1 MLTEPNSILLL
12 GGLMLLAGILA
23 KSLSDRLGFPLLL
36 LFLLVGMLAGED
48 GIGGIE
54 FDSFETAFLASNLA
68 LAIIL
73 LDGGLRTQLDT
84 FRTALAPAG
93 VLSTLGVLLTA
104 ACVCI
109 AAMLLLGIDWRLGL
123 LLGAIVG
130 STDAAAVFNLLRQSG
145 IALND
150 RVRATLEIESG
161 ANDPMAIFLVLMCL
175 QFIAVTDRP
184 ADPLAIAAMFLTQ
197 FGIGAAA
204 GLVGGKA
211 LARLISRMRLAEG
224 LYALLVAA
232 GGIVIFASVNQVGGS
247 GFLAVYLTG
256 IIVGNSRGRA
266 TEHVKLA
273 MDGLAWLAQAG
284 LFLILGLLVKPSNL
298 LDTLGVA
305 LLIAGVLMFLARPL
319 AVFICLLPFRFP
331 LREMSYLSWVGLRG
345 AVPIVL
351 AIFPVMAGVPESQ
364 VLFNVTFV
372 VVLASLV
379 IQGTSITRVAH
390 WLRVLIPY
398 RTRPIDSHE
407 LWIGSDTT
415 VELLAFTVEQDA
427 AAVGA
432 QPARLQKL
440 DVPGLQLVQVVRDG
454 RRLALADSL
463 FFQVDD
469 VLWLLADPGHTATI
483 ASFFSRRE
491 RSGELASARFFGEF
505 ILNGDSPAADLAV
518 SYGLTLSPSQQQASV
533 GELITRE
540 KGRRCVVGD
549 RIALGPVSLTVKTMD
564 GSRISSVG
572 LKL

>member
-1 MLTEPNSILLL
+1 
-12 GGLMLLAGILA
+12 

-73 LDGGLRTQLDT
+73 LDGGLRTQMDT

-93 VLSTLGVLLTA
+93 VLSTIGVLLTA
-104 ACVCI
+104 AVV
-109 AAMLLLGIDWRLGL
+109 AVATMLLLEVDWRLGL

-130 STDAAAVFNLLRQSG
+130 STDAAAVFSLLRQSS

-161 ANDPMAIFLVLMCL
+161 ANDPMAIFLVLLCL
-175 QFIAVTDRP
+175 QFITV
-184 ADPLAIAAMFLTQ
+184 ADSAAQPLAIAGLFLTQ

-204 GLVGGKA
+204 GLIGGQA

-232 GGIVIFASVNQVGGS
+232 GGIVIFASVNHVGGS

-298 LDTLGVA
+298 LDYLGVS

-319 AVFICLLPFRFP
+319 AVFLCLLPFRFP
-331 LREMSYLSWVGLRG
+331 VREMSYISWVGLRG

-351 AIFPVMAGVPESQ
+351 AIFPVMAGVAESQ

-379 IQGTSITRVAH
+379 IQGTSIPRVAQ
-390 WLRVLIPY
+390 WLKVLIPY

-415 VELLAFTVEQDA
+415 VELLAFTVEPGA

-432 QPARLQKL
+432 QPARLQRL
-440 DVPGLQLVQVVRDG
+440 DAPGLQLVQLVRDG
-454 RRLALADSL
+454 RRLPLAESL
-463 FFQVDD
+463 FFQESD
-469 VLWLLADPGHTATI
+469 VLWLLADPGHTESI

-491 RSGELASARFFGEF
+491 SSGELASSRFFG
-505 ILNGDSPAADLAV
+505 
-518 SYGLTLSPSQQQASV
+518 
-533 GELITRE
+533 
-540 KGRRCVVGD
+540 
-549 RIALGPVSLTVKTMD
+549 
-564 GSRISSVG
+564 
-572 LKL
+572 

>member
-1 MLTEPNSILLL
+1 MLTEPNTVLLL
-12 GGLMLLAGILA
+12 GGAMLLAGILA

-93 VLSTLGVLLTA
+93 TLSTLGVLVTA
-104 ACVCI
+104 GSVGV
-109 AAMLLLGIDWRLGL
+109 AAMLLLGVDWRLGL
-123 LLGAIVG
+123 LLGAIIG
-130 STDAAAVFNLLRQSG
+130 STDAAAVFSLLRQSG

-161 ANDPMAIFLVLMCL
+161 ANDPMAIFLVLLCL
-175 QFIAVTDRP
+175 QLIAAP
-184 ADPLAIAAMFLTQ
+184 EKSAQPLAIATLFLTQ
-197 FGIGAAA
+197 FGIGAVA
-204 GLVGGKA
+204 GVAGGKA

-232 GGIVIFASVNQVGGS
+232 GGIVIFAGVNHVGGS

-298 LDTLGVA
+298 LDSLVLA
-305 LLIAGVLMFLARPL
+305 LALAGVLMFLARPL
-319 AVFICLLPFRFP
+319 AVFLCLLPFRFP
-331 LREMSYLSWVGLRG
+331 VREMSYISWVGLRG

-364 VLFNVTFV
+364 MLFNVTFV

-379 IQGTSITRVAH
+379 IQGSSIPHFAR
-390 WLRVLIPY
+390 WLKVLIPY
-398 RTRPIDSHE
+398 QARPIDSHE
-407 LWIGSDTT
+407 LWIGSDTP
-415 VELLAFTVEQDA
+415 VELVAFTVEQGA

-432 QPARLQKL
+432 QPARLQRL

-454 RRLALADSL
+454 RRLPLADSL
-463 FFQVDD
+463 FFQEND
-469 VLWLLADPGHTATI
+469 VLWLLADPGHTEAI

-491 RSGELASARFFGEF
+491 RSGQLASSSFFGEF
-505 ILNGDSPAADLAV
+505 IVNGDSPAADLAV
-518 SYGLTLSPSQQQASV
+518 SYGLTLSPAQQKASV

-540 KGRRCVVGD
+540 KGRRCVIGD
-549 RIALGPVSLTVKTMD
+549 RIALGPVSLTVKSMD
-564 GSRISSVG
+564 GSRITRVG

>member
-1 MLTEPNSILLL
+1 MLTEPNLVLLF
-12 GGLMLLAGILA
+12 GGLMLLGGILA
-23 KSLSDRLGFPLLL
+23 KSVSDRLGFPLLL
-36 LFLLVGMLAGED
+36 LFLLVGMFAGED
-48 GIGGIE
+48 GVGGIE
-54 FDSFETAFLASNLA
+54 FDSFETAFLSSNLA

-73 LDGGLRTQLDT
+73 LDGGLRTQMDT

-93 VLSTLGVLLTA
+93 VLATVGVVLTA
-104 ACVCI
+104 ACVGVSATI
-109 AAMLLLGIDWRLGL
+109 LLGVDWRLGL

-145 IALND
+145 IALNE

-161 ANDPMAIFLVLMCL
+161 ANDPMAIFLVILSL
-175 QFIAVTDRP
+175 HFIIA
-184 ADPLAIAAMFLTQ
+184 ADSMAEPLAIAGLFLTQ

-204 GLVGGKA
+204 GLVGGAA
-211 LARLISRMRLAEG
+211 LARLISRMRMAEG
-224 LYALLVAA
+224 LYALLVASGA
-232 GGIVIFASVNQVGGS
+232 IAIFAGVNHVGGS

-298 LDTLGVA
+298 LDSLVVA
-305 LLIAGVLMFLARPL
+305 LLLAGVLMFLARPL
-319 AVFICLLPFRFP
+319 AVFLCLLPFRFP
-331 LREMSYLSWVGLRG
+331 LREMSYISWVGLRG

-351 AIFPVMAGVPESQ
+351 AIFPVMAGIPESQ
-364 VLFNVTFV
+364 LLFNVTFV

-379 IQGTSITRVAH
+379 IQGSSIPRVAQ

-415 VELLAFTVEQDA
+415 VELLAFSVEPDA
-427 AAVGA
+427 AATGA
-432 QPARLQKL
+432 QPARLERL

-454 RRLALADSL
+454 RRLPLADSL
-463 FFQVDD
+463 FFQEHD
-469 VLWLLADPGHTATI
+469 VLWLLADPGHTETL

-491 RSGELASARFFGEF
+491 RSGALASSSFFGEF
-505 ILNGDSPAADLAV
+505 MLNGDSPAADLAV
-518 SYGLTLSPSQQQASV
+518 SYGLTLSPSQREASV

-549 RIALGPVSLTVKTMD
+549 RIALGPVSLTVKSMD
-564 GSRISSVG
+564 GNRITSVG

>member
-1 MLTEPNSILLL
+1 MLTEPNTVLLL

-36 LFLLVGMLAGED
+36 LFLLVGMLAG
-48 GIGGIE
+48 GVGGIE

-73 LDGGLRTQLDT
+73 LDGGLRTKLET
-84 FRTALAPAG
+84 FRTALLPAG
-93 VLSTLGVLLTA
+93 VLATVGVLFTA
-104 ACVCI
+104 ACVAA
-109 AAMLLLGIDWRLGL
+109 AAMLLLDIDWRLGL

-130 STDAAAVFNLLRQSG
+130 STDAAAVFGLLRQSG
-145 IALND
+145 IALNE
-150 RVRATLEIESG
+150 RVRSTLEIESG
-161 ANDPMAIFLVLMCL
+161 ANDPMAIFLVLLCL
-175 QFIAVTDRP
+175 QFITLAEQS
-184 ADPLAIAAMFLTQ
+184 ADPAAIALMLLTQ
-197 FGIGAAA
+197 FGIGGAVGVLG
-204 GLVGGKA
+204 GLG

-232 GGIVIFASVNQVGGS
+232 GGIVIFAGVNHVGGS

-256 IIVGNSRGRA
+256 IIVGNNRGRA

-298 LDTLGVA
+298 LDYLGVA
-305 LLIAGVLMFLARPL
+305 LSLAAVLMFLARPL
-319 AVFICLLPFRFP
+319 AVFLCLLPFRFP
-331 LREMSYLSWVGLRG
+331 LREMSYISWVGLRG

-364 VLFNVTFV
+364 VIFNVTFV
-372 VVLASLV
+372 VVLASLI
-379 IQGTSITRVAH
+379 IQGSSITRVAE
-390 WLRVLIPY
+390 WLKVVIPY

-415 VELLAFTVEQDA
+415 VELLAFTVEPEA

-432 QPARLQKL
+432 QPARLRRL
-440 DVPGLQLVQVVRDG
+440 DVPGLQLVQLVRDG
-454 RRLALADSL
+454 RRLPLSDSL

-469 VLWLLADPGHTATI
+469 VLWLLADPGHADAI
-483 ASFFSRRE
+483 AGFFSRRE
-491 RSGELASARFFGEF
+491 RSGELASSSFFGEF

-518 SYGLTLSPSQQQASV
+518 SYGLNLSPSQQKASI

-564 GSRISSVG
+564 GGRISSVG

>member
-1 MLTEPNSILLL
+1 MLTEPNTVLLF
-12 GGLMLLAGILA
+12 GGMMLLAGILA

-93 VLSTLGVLLTA
+93 ALSTLGVLITA
-104 ACVCI
+104 AVVGV
-109 AAMLLLGIDWRLGL
+109 AAMLLLDVDWRLGL

-130 STDAAAVFNLLRQSG
+130 STDAAAVFSLLRQSG

-161 ANDPMAIFLVLMCL
+161 ANDPMAIFLVLLCL
-175 QFIAVTDRP
+175 QFITV
-184 ADPLAIAAMFLTQ
+184 ADSAAQPLAIAGLFLTQ

-204 GLVGGKA
+204 GLVGGNA

-232 GGIVIFASVNQVGGS
+232 GGIVIFASVNHVGGS

-298 LDTLGVA
+298 LDYLAVS

-319 AVFICLLPFRFP
+319 AVFLCLLPFRFP
-331 LREMSYLSWVGLRG
+331 LREMSYVSWVGLRG

-379 IQGTSITRVAH
+379 IQGTSIPRVAQ
-390 WLRVLIPY
+390 WLKVLIPY

-432 QPARLQKL
+432 QPARLERL

-454 RRLALADSL
+454 RRLPFAESL
-463 FFQVDD
+463 FFQEND
-469 VLWLLADPGHTATI
+469 VLWLLADPGHTAAI

-491 RSGELASARFFGEF
+491 RSGELASSRFFGEF
-505 ILNGDSPAADLAV
+505 MLNGDSPAADLAV
-518 SYGLTLSPSQQQASV
+518 SYGLTLSPSQQKASV
-533 GELITRE
+533 GELIARE

-564 GSRISSVG
+564 GSRITSVG